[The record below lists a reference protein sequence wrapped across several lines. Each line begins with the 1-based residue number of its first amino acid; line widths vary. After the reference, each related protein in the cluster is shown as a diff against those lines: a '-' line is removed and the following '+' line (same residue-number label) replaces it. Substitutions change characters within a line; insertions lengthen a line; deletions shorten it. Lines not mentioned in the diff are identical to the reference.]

1 MVFAFHLKAKAIFQY
16 AKLGSCRKVAS
27 NIGCSKSS
35 ISNWTK
41 DINDYTN
48 YIKSS
53 SNRHSYKINKTI
65 LETIRDSVTKNNFL
79 KLNQIQSIIEETLGI
94 TLSLESI
101 RKCLKIQKFSR
112 KRIKKI
118 VVKSK
123 EYYQNLK
130 NQREQFIKRIK
141 SLQIDNI
148 ISIDESSF
156 NKEMKESYGYSEIG
170 KPVIQTTTSQRHQKY
185 SLLMAITNN
194 KVLSYQIHKGSIN
207 KEIYYS
213 FLNSMITEL
222 RKEEKN
228 YYFLMDNVSFHH
240 SHTIKK
246 LISDNNYQIIYTPP
260 YSPELNPIEM
270 TFSVLKNNF
279 KSTNIEHS
287 LISFVNTIDTLIAR
301 ISNTNYLS
309 KLFKYSFTLSNHNH
323 YKIIYDRM
331 IIK

>member
-1 MVFAFHLKAKAIFQY
+1 MVFSFHLKAKAIFQY
-16 AKLGSCRKVAS
+16 AKLGSCRRVAS
-27 NIGCSKSS
+27 NLGCSKSS

-53 SNRHSYKINKTI
+53 SNRHSYKINKSI

-79 KLNQIQSIIEETLGI
+79 KLNEIQSIIEETLGI

-185 SLLMAITNN
+185 SLLMQLLII
-194 KVLSYQIHKGSIN
+194 K
-207 KEIYYS
+207 S
-213 FLNSMITEL
+213 FLIKFIKGAL
-222 RKEEKN
+222 
-228 YYFLMDNVSFHH
+228 
-240 SHTIKK
+240 IKK
-246 LISDNNYQIIYTPP
+246 YITR
-260 YSPELNPIEM
+260 
-270 TFSVLKNNF
+270 F
-279 KSTNIEHS
+279 
-287 LISFVNTIDTLIAR
+287 LIA
-301 ISNTNYLS
+301 
-309 KLFKYSFTLSNHNH
+309 
-323 YKIIYDRM
+323 
-331 IIK
+331 